1 MFIPEQREDSDGK
14 ICWFVGDIKCPNETI
29 AKIIAAYLNREI
41 TYNELEN
48 RLNDKKLAKDLAYDH
63 ELEKIKKQAKK
74 LYHQQYPPTKGKGR

>member
-1 MFIPEQREDSDGK
+1 MFRPEQKEDSDGK

-41 TYNELEN
+41 TYNELE
-48 RLNDKKLAKDLAYDH
+48 KKLAKDLAYDL

-74 LYHQQYPPTKGKGR
+74 LYHQQYPSTKGKSR

>member
-1 MFIPEQREDSDGK
+1 MFRPEPKEDSDGK

-48 RLNDKKLAKDLAYDH
+48 RLNDKKLAKDL
-63 ELEKIKKQAKK
+63 LEKIKKQAKK
-74 LYHQQYPPTKGKGR
+74 LYHQQYPSTKGKSR